1 MFAQAA
7 GYAGLLMFVLRVPNN
22 KIEPRWRPVE
32 RALPIIAAILA
43 IVLLASYGSVFG
55 YPTESITRGAILAG
69 FLVDLGALAILFDRR
84 RTQSPEDY
92 QRLRWV
98 I

>member
-1 MFAQAA
+1 
-7 GYAGLLMFVLRVPNN
+7 
-22 KIEPRWRPVE
+22 
-32 RALPIIAAILA
+32 
-43 IVLLASYGSVFG
+43 VFG